1 MLLLTQIPTVTWL
14 SPEYAKRQVLKFW
27 LETYVTPFVGPQRT
41 SLNCVDNL
49 RQICPPIFFR
59 TYFAYFLSKFMKI
72 ILLKNLFFKEVGYC
86 THISLFLRIVCFMT
100 SIYAKK
106 NHTFLTFHLSLFH
119 LNLRGCHAVSLKKTK
134 QFPCFDNVMGLK
146 KKLATIQDC
155 VLDVQTSQ
163 ARPHSL
169 TQSIIFSVQLVW

>member
-1 MLLLTQIPTVTWL
+1 M
-14 SPEYAKRQVLKFW
+14 
-27 LETYVTPFVGPQRT
+27 TPFIGPQRT

-59 TYFAYFLSKFMKI
+59 TYFMKI

-86 THISLFLRIVCFMT
+86 THIALILRIVCFMT

-106 NHTFLTFHLSLFH
+106 NHTFLTFHLSLY
-119 LNLRGCHAVSLKKTK
+119 LRGCHAVSLKKTK
-134 QFPCFDNVMGLK
+134 QFPCFDNVIGLK

-163 ARPHSL
+163 ARTHFL
-169 TQSIIFSVQLVW
+169 TQSIIFSVQLV